1 MLCFIRLFQKNVVY
15 FILLVIVSGLIFG
28 QQNSL
33 PEAKLIKQIALYIML
48 IPVFINLD
56 FVNGLKE
63 IKHFYKVIGMASL
76 LNLLIYPLIAY
87 FIGFLLLEE
96 SPAIWFGLVLMSLVP
111 TSGMTINWTNYT
123 KGNMSLALA
132 IISTSI
138 IMTFFLLP
146 LLLPVIAEK
155 ILTSSITEFNRLI
168 IIEKLAFAVLIP
180 LIIGFVIRNFII
192 SGKGKEF
199 FASIKP
205 LNSAIS
211 NIGLLI
217 ITFVVSA
224 SSSSRELIADPEKL
238 MSIVI
243 PVVIFYVL
251 MFLISHYT
259 GNLMFKNDYS
269 RAFFFSTASRYHV
282 IVMAIAF
289 GVISDQDVL
298 NTSIMVIAASL
309 VLQIV
314 ALAFYARIY
323 ADKDTLSVNFI
334 KCFNSILSK
343 D

>member
-15 FILLVIVSGLIFG
+15 FILLVIVIGLIFS
-28 QQNSL
+28 QHNSL
-33 PEAKLIKQIALYIML
+33 PDVKLIKQIALYIML
-48 IPVFINLD
+48 IPIFINLD
-56 FVNGLKE
+56 FVSGLKE
-63 IKHFYKVIGMASL
+63 IKHFYKVIGVASL

-87 FIGFLLLEE
+87 FIGFLLLQE
-96 SPAIWFGLVLMSLVP
+96 SPSIWFGLVLMSLVP

-123 KGNMSLALA
+123 NGNISLALS

-146 LLLPVIAEK
+146 LVLPVISEK

-168 IIEKLAFAVLIP
+168 ILEKLAFAILLP
-180 LIIGFVIRNFII
+180 LIVGFTVRNFLIKA
-192 SGKGKEF
+192 KGAEF
-199 FASIKP
+199 FNILKP
-205 LNSAIS
+205 VNSAIS

-217 ITFVVSA
+217 ITFVVAA
-224 SSSSRELIADPEKL
+224 SSSSRELIAHPETL
-238 MSIVI
+238 ISIVI
-243 PVVIFYVL
+243 PVIIFYIL
-251 MFLISHYT
+251 MFLTSHYT
-259 GNLMFKNDYS
+259 GNLMFKDDYS

-289 GVISDQDVL
+289 GVISNQDVL
-298 NTSIMVIAASL
+298 NNSIMVIAASL

-323 ADKDTLSVNFI
+323 ADKDTLKVDFI